1 MKRVKRKQRYIEDK
15 KIGATKV
22 IIDVDPV
29 EVETT
34 ALVVRRP
41 PAQARPGSDSKLGP
55 TRTARTSLDSKRVPA
70 RTNSDSVPDPTG
82 RLDVLAYRLAAGYA
96 LPWAERVMNI
106 PGLANV
112 LEPWAEVAISEALP
126 PVNIFNAAP
135 KPRRRLK

>member
-1 MKRVKRKQRYIEDK
+1 MNRKKANRK
-15 KIGATKV
+15 PR
-22 IIDVDPV
+22 IIDVEPV
-29 EVETT
+29 EVEST

-41 PAQARPGSDSKLGP
+41 AARALPRYSPAPVRSKPAKSVAARPP
-55 TRTARTSLDSKRVPA
+55 V
-70 RTNSDSVPDPTG
+70 DPTG
-82 RLDVLAYRLAAGYA
+82 RLDVLAYRLAAEYA

-126 PVNIFNAAP
+126 PMNIFKAAP